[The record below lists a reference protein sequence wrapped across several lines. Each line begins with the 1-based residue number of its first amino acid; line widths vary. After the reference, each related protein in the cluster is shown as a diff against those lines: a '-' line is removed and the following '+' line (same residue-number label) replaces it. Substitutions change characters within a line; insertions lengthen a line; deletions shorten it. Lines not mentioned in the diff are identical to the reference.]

1 MIRFQYGNEEDIGQ
15 IKENNALI
23 VTTDTNKFFTKID
36 GQVHQIS
43 DPIVVL
49 STADPDTFVSGK
61 LYYERDTEKMFY
73 FNGTTKIYF
82 GIDEELTKRVDELF
96 ISVSDGKRSI
106 ASAITDKGIQTA
118 DASPF
123 MLMSRNI
130 RDINQNGA
138 GGVNV
143 HFDDEAQ
150 CSSPTLTPFR
160 VKSQCTKPFEGSF
173 ECEVSTEKEE

>member
-1 MIRFQYGNEEDIGQ
+1 MII
-15 IKENNALI
+15 
-23 VTTDTNKFFTKID
+23 TTDTDKFFTKID
-36 GQVHQIS
+36 GQVHQLS
-43 DPIVVL
+43 DPIICI

-61 LYYERDTEKMFY
+61 LYYERDTEKVFY

-96 ISVSDGKRSI
+96 TSVSDGKRSI
-106 ASAITDKGIQTA
+106 ASAITDKGIQTT

-123 MLMSRNI
+123 ALMSRNI

-143 HFDDEAQ
+143 HFDVKAQ
-150 CSSPTLTPFR
+150 CTTPILTPFR
-160 VKSQCTKPFEGSF
+160 IKSQSTKPF
-173 ECEVSTEKEE
+173 